1 MRCAQH
7 YRIPGSHLDAEITPG
22 SWHWLQIKFLAIIFS
37 QCNKRESD
45 PGREKGYAIQT
56 VQRALSEL
64 AIRDTKTRVSRL
76 SGLFW
81 VGVGKTDFG
90 WRGLPKALFSHTK
103 FCPMKTV
110 SDSEEPS
117 MYTQSYRHR
126 NLCHYHQ
133 SLLTLCT
140 GEAHGRKYHTGNIP
154 KRGITASSLHTSS
167 FQTKCRGSRAIS
179 VVVKAGE
186 ASLGG

>member
-1 MRCAQH
+1 MPSKQSRGHCLSWRLEIQKQ
-7 YRIPGSHLDAEITPG
+7 GSPDCLVCFG
-22 SWHWLQIKFLAIIFS
+22 QGLGKQILAGEDCLKPYFPI
-37 QCNKRESD
+37 
-45 PGREKGYAIQT
+45 
-56 VQRALSEL
+56 
-64 AIRDTKTRVSRL
+64 
-76 SGLFW
+76 
-81 VGVGKTDFG
+81 
-90 WRGLPKALFSHTK
+90 

-186 ASLGG
+186 ASLGGKGLLLEVWCTQDSLEV